1 MCLARDPD
9 VGRKFRRGEGE
20 ESWSQRRFQFTPP
33 RERRACAGAGMEF
46 GRRSSSPP
54 QNRGEADRRINER
67 RARHNDEL
75 TAAVSR
81 LIPKPGP
88 KSIGFLV
95 WWVLAL
101 YALFMAG
108 APYRPSVEEEQRYAE
123 LMNQAVF
130 SEDMRMAEQQLIGA
144 QRALDEV
151 NLWFPSSSQRAMI
164 PERKDRLAR
173 ARAIFD
179 AESRARNEMISEA
192 KSTVGIWSSYG
203 VDEVRKR
210 FWDAYQSGKDFAK
223 RMTFWDVM
231 FGIGGRRDEEAWVSL
246 MRWLGQ
252 IMMNF
257 TVGLGSA
264 LFSFCFSLLA
274 MIWEYKTSL
283 ASGVAFFV
291 VAMSGATAM
300 VSLFIGGMYGTAVGG
315 VFVLAKQAQN
325 ARLEGRAHPQQ
336 RRYVRHDQYT
346 HTD

>member
-1 MCLARDPD
+1 MSHVVCSGPVSA
-9 VGRKFRRGEGE
+9 
-20 ESWSQRRFQFTPP
+20 STTPAGV
-33 RERRACAGAGMEF
+33 RGAGVMEYD
-46 GRRSSSPP
+46 RRSSSPP
-54 QNRGEADRRINER
+54 QYRGEADRRINER

-81 LIPKPGP
+81 LIPRPGP
-88 KSIGFLV
+88 KSFGFLV
-95 WWVLAL
+95 WWVLGL

-130 SEDMRMAEQQLIGA
+130 SEDMRMAEQQLLGA

-179 AESRARNEMISEA
+179 AETRARNEMISEA

-210 FWDAYQSGKDFAK
+210 FWDAYQWGKDFAK

-246 MRWLGQ
+246 MRWVGQ

-257 TVGLGSA
+257 TIGLGYA
-264 LFSFCFSLLA
+264 LFSFCFSLVG